1 MTLERLFRNQTAE
14 AELEK
19 NSVYYSTN
27 KDDKEVKIK
36 EEEEV
41 TGDGEQIS
49 NLKAREYTVTG
60 VCMCLA

>member
-36 EEEEV
+36 EEEEM
-41 TGDGEQIS
+41 TGDGEQLS
-49 NLKAREYTVTG
+49 NLTAREYTVTG
-60 VCMCLA
+60 VFMCVA